1 MKYKQQ
7 LCLWLCCL
15 YFICCDLICDLMV
28 QWSVRNRPDGAVL
41 CQEHAWW
48 CSVLSGTCLMV
59 QHSRLPMVL
68 NKLAK
73 PWDNFIQSVNLCW
86 RRSWWQQPPVTHC
99 SQFQADNHIQQ
110 WVNSEGLNRG
120 FITSASFCCVLS
132 ISLLSVCLTLTLTH
146 RDTHC
151 GWLTLN
157 TQSSDGSDLVWYTYT
172 SHSIWELK
180 HTMHRPLL
188 IHRMHMPLLKHT
200 MHTDNVQ
207 ATLKTHNPQA
217 ILKIHNPCHS

>member
-1 MKYKQQ
+1 M
-7 LCLWLCCL
+7 
-15 YFICCDLICDLMV
+15 YFL
-28 QWSVRNRPDGAVL
+28 SV
-41 CQEHAWW
+41 
-48 CSVLSGTCLMV
+48 
-59 QHSRLPMVL
+59 
-68 NKLAK
+68 
-73 PWDNFIQSVNLCW
+73 
-86 RRSWWQQPPVTHC
+86 
-99 SQFQADNHIQQ
+99 
-110 WVNSEGLNRG
+110 

-132 ISLLSVCLTLTLTH
+132 ISLYNLSKTVYFLSVFCPTLTPTH

-207 ATLKTHNPQA
+207 ATLKTHNAHATLKTHNPQA
-217 ILKIHNPCHS
+217 ILKIHNPYTTNPYTTLKRIKHTLHMPFLKHTIHRPLTCHS